1 MPSPLRMT
9 SPFTA
14 FCRRSAVHTVKLLRH
29 WTDGNNARTAKVA
42 DVAAAKSEAGA
53 TAPRKVTAPMTNWHS
68 NAAGEAMATPD
79 PDPLSTGTHTL
90 MAGGLAQRYHVYGSG
105 PVCLAHPGGPGVFW
119 EYLRMPAVEQH
130 LTMVYIE
137 AMGTGDSGRLATHP
151 NGYTRRYYATVI
163 GRLIDHLGQGNVYL
177 LGHSYG
183 GFVAQRYALDHPDR
197 LAGLI
202 LCDSSPVTGDEHGAE
217 LIRQVQLFATR
228 NADNPELPT
237 VIAALQSMGSITD
250 DVELTG
256 ALRALLPAYFA
267 DYWAREA
274 EFASLRDHVQVNYIS
289 SLDADLVPDVIDD
302 RAALPTLSTP
312 TLVIAGRYDVICSVR
327 WAAELHSL
335 IPHSRLEILEKS
347 GHFGHLEEPEAFTRA
362 ITDFVQE
369 NRGVS
374 D

>member
-1 MPSPLRMT
+1 MWREPDASDREYPWGNMPSALLL
-9 SPFTA
+9 S
-14 FCRRSAVHTVKLLRH
+14 CRPWRSTLAQV
-29 WTDGNNARTAKVA
+29 
-42 DVAAAKSEAGA
+42 
-53 TAPRKVTAPMTNWHS
+53 TNWHRD
-68 NAAGEAMATPD
+68 AGGEAIATPD

-130 LTMVYIE
+130 LTMVYLE
-137 AMGTGDSGRLATHP
+137 AMGTGASGRLATHP

-163 GRLIDHLGQGNVYL
+163 GQLIDHLGQGNVYL

-197 LAGLI
+197 LTGLI
-202 LCDSSPVTGDEHGAE
+202 LFESSPVTGDEHGAE
-217 LIRQVQLFATR
+217 ATRGVHAFAAR

-237 VIAALQSMGSITD
+237 VITALQSVGSITD

-256 ALRALLPAYFA
+256 ALRALMPAYFA

-274 EFASLRDHVQVNYIS
+274 EFAPLRDQLQVTYIS

-302 RAALPTLSTP
+302 RTALPTLSTP
-312 TLVIAGRYDVICSVR
+312 TLVIGGRYDVICGVR
-327 WAAELHSL
+327 WAEELHRL
-335 IPHSRLEILEKS
+335 IPNSRLEILEKS
-347 GHFGHLEEPEAFTRA
+347 GHFGHREEPEAFTLA
-362 ITDFVQE
+362 ITDFVAE
-369 NRGVS
+369 TS
-374 D
+374 DHDPTLRP